1 MAVIEVQNLK
11 KTYGK
16 IEAVKAVSFEV
27 KEGEIF
33 GVLGP
38 NGAGKTTILEMLEGL
53 RRPDSGQINIFG
65 QNLAKNLLSL
75 RNRCGI
81 VLQHSGY
88 FEYLTIREALGLFAS
103 FYEHTVAIADLAEKF
118 QLEPFLHRTYRELSG
133 GQRQRFVLAAA
144 LLHQPDLLIL
154 DEPTIGLDPG
164 VRQRLW
170 DTLMDLRRDGL
181 TMLLTTHYME
191 EAQIL
196 ADRVAI
202 LDDGRIVACDR
213 PVRLVNSLGVVSR
226 LQFMISKPVNVTE
239 LENLPGVIMA
249 RRDRY
254 TYDLETNTPEITL
267 RELLD
272 WEKHYSGKIFN
283 LQVKQAT
290 LEDVFLK
297 LTGHSLKERRRT

>member
-1 MAVIEVQNLK
+1 MAVVEVQNLR

-16 IEAVKAVSFEV
+16 IEAVKGVSFEV

-33 GVLGP
+33 GLLGP
-38 NGAGKTTILEMLEGL
+38 NGAGKTTALEILEGL
-53 RRPDSGQINIFG
+53 RRADSGQISIFG
-65 QNLAKNLLSL
+65 QSIPKNLASV
-75 RNRCGI
+75 RTRCGI

-88 FEYLTIREALGLFAS
+88 FEYLKLAEILSLLAT
-103 FYEHTVAIADLAEKF
+103 FYEHSVPLDQLAKKF
-118 QLEPFLHRTYRELSG
+118 EISDCLDRTYKELSG
-133 GQRQRFVLAAA
+133 GQRQKFVLAAA
-144 LLHQPDLLIL
+144 LLHRPDLLIL

-170 DTLMDLRRDGL
+170 DTLVDLRKDGL
-181 TMLLTTHYME
+181 TILLTTHYME

-202 LDDGRIVACDR
+202 IDDGRIVACDR

-226 LQFMISKPVNVTE
+226 LQFMTSKPVNVAE
-239 LENLPGVIMA
+239 LEDLPGVQMA

-272 WEKHYSGKIFN
+272 WEKRYSGKIFN

-297 LTGHSLKERRRT
+297 LTGHSLKERHRT